1 MAHLCRLRV
10 IMERVLYQFKESLI
24 VKMQA
29 TRPEARPPARR
40 LEQSSTRRPQRSLTR
55 IPKLAQPAFAHGV
68 DRAILRGKNASR
80 MRLLGTCLTGHGA
93 GAAWVV
99 EDVLMLIMKLRLT
112 ATLSQPSR
120 WTTRTS

>member
-1 MAHLCRLRV
+1 MRAQYH
-10 IMERVLYQFKESLI
+10 FKISKIKEPL
-24 VKMQA
+24 VEKMQVA
-29 TRPEARPPARR
+29 RPEARPLARRR
-40 LEQSSTRRPQRSLTR
+40 LELSSTPRSSRSRMLTM
-55 IPKLAQPAFAHGV
+55 KLAPPAFAHDV
-68 DRAILRGKNASR
+68 DRAILHRRNASS

-99 EDVLMLIMKLRLT
+99 EDVLTLIMKLRLA